1 MSNTLSALT
10 NGGQRAKTHDAQ
22 IIFKLPKDAK
32 SLVEKA
38 ASEQGVSVATVTRQA
53 IAEYLE
59 RRGYRG

>member
-10 NGGQRAKTHDAQ
+10 NGGQRVKTHDAQ
-22 IIFKLPKDAK
+22 IMIKLPSAAK
-32 SLVEKA
+32 ALVEKVA
-38 ASEQGVSVATVTRQA
+38 EDQGVGSSAVVRAA